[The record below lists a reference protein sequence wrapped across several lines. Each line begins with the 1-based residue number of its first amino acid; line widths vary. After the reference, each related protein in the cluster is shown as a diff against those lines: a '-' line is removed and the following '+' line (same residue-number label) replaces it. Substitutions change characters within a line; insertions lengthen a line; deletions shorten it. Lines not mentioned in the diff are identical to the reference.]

1 MLSIE
6 VHRLVPEEAATGI
19 ASAARHASHGLPGI
33 FETRRDGRRWSPDTF
48 HRVDRVIIYVII
60 VILVYSYSDMQLLL
74 AVVGAPE
81 LDEF

>member
-1 MLSIE
+1 M
-6 VHRLVPEEAATGI
+6 
-19 ASAARHASHGLPGI
+19 
-33 FETRRDGRRWSPDTF
+33 
-48 HRVDRVIIYVII
+48 IIYVII